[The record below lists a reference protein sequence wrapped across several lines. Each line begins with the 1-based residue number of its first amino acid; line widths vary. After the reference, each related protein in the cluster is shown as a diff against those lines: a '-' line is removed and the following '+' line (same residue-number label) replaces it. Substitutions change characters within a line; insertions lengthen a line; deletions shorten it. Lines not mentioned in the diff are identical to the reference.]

1 MKVAKSLLLG
11 AAAGLATVVSAQA
24 ADLPTR
30 KAAPVQ
36 YVKICDAYGAGFFYI
51 PGTDTCLR
59 VGGLVLAQM
68 RIQGSA
74 QSYALPHS
82 YGGSTIGA
90 AGFMPTYSS
99 WRTSNGIGRDSIGY
113 DATANLELDARTQ
126 TGWGT
131 LRTFIRLTSTF
142 GTGLNSTTGSYAVSW
157 RPPRLAGT
165 A

>member
-74 QSYALPHS
+74 QMYALGHS
-82 YGGSTIGA
+82 YGGA
-90 AGFMPTYSS
+90 AWGTGPTTQGFAPTY
-99 WRTSNGIGRDSIGY
+99 TS
-113 DATANLELDARTQ
+113 
-126 TGWGT
+126 
-131 LRTFIRLTSTF
+131 
-142 GTGLNSTTGSYAVSW
+142 
-157 RPPRLAGT
+157 
-165 A
+165 